1 MGLPD
6 ALLPYMPASPG
17 PHPRFAGAN
26 RCAVWLA
33 ALTAVG
39 RLVGRQVPR
48 PVSAAAQL
56 RRGLRLLSQAP
67 GVDSCHPSP
76 PLRATPGQ
84 GVNEAPD
91 SKESGASSF

>member
-67 GVDSCHPSP
+67 GVDSC
-76 PLRATPGQ
+76 Q
-84 GVNEAPD
+84 G
-91 SKESGASSF
+91 K